1 MRIYVVA
8 GEASGDLQAAAV
20 MQELKSLD
28 PGIEFRFWGG
38 DRMAAAAGTQPVVH
52 NRERAFMGLWEVLKN
67 LGRIRRYLKQC
78 EDDILAWKPDVLLLV
93 DYPGFNLR
101 MAAVGKKAGIRTI
114 YFIAPKAW
122 AWKKKRA
129 AKLAA
134 QTDLVLSILPFEA
147 EFFQPWGVNLKY
159 IGNPLLDAVRGFQPD
174 PSFRAAY
181 GLESDFI
188 ALLPGSRE
196 QEIVRILPGML
207 ATAARFPGIRAAVA
221 CAPDFPPEWYAE
233 RFGNPDNVFFVPY
246 ASYDLLATARVA
258 LVASGTATLEAALF
272 HCPQVVCYATSKLTY
287 YAARAVLKIRFISL
301 VNIIMDRAVVPE
313 QIQDNMHPDRLE
325 PLLRG
330 LWEGAERER
339 MLSAYREL
347 DTRMG
352 EPGAAKRAAIEII
365 QCLRA

>member
-20 MQELKSLD
+20 MHELKILD

-38 DRMAAAAGTQPVVH
+38 DRMAAVAGTEPLVH
-52 NRERAFMGLWEVLKN
+52 NRERAFMGLWEVMKN
-67 LGRIRRYLKQC
+67 LRRIRGYLKQC
-78 EDDILAWKPDVLLLV
+78 REDILQWKPDLLLLV

-101 MAAVGKKAGIRTI
+101 IAEVAKQAGIRTV

-122 AWKKKRA
+122 AWKKNRA

-134 QTDLVLSILPFEA
+134 NTDLVLSILPFEA
-147 EFFQPWGVNLKY
+147 AFFKPWGVNLKY
-159 IGNPLLDAVRGFQPD
+159 IGNPLLDAVRSFQPD
-174 PSFRAAY
+174 PAFRARH

-207 ATAARFPGIRAAVA
+207 STAARFPGLRAAVA
-221 CAPDFPPEWYAE
+221 CAPDFVPEWYIQ
-233 RFGNPDNVFFVPY
+233 RFGNPGNVVFVPS
-246 ASYDLLATARVA
+246 ASYELLANARVA

-272 HCPQVVCYATSKLTY
+272 HCPQVVCYATSKLTF

-301 VNIIMDRAVVPE
+301 VNLIMDRAVVPE
-313 QIQDNMHPDRLE
+313 QIQEKMHPDRLE

-339 MLSAYREL
+339 MLSDYREL
-347 DTRMG
+347 VTRMG
-352 EPGAAKRAAIEII
+352 EPGAARRAAIEII
-365 QCLRA
+365 QGKGA

>member
-20 MQELKSLD
+20 MQALKELQ

-38 DRMAAAAGTQPVVH
+38 DRMAAVAGTQPVVH

-67 LGRIRRYLKQC
+67 LRRIRGYLKQC
-78 EDDILAWKPDVLLLV
+78 REDILQWKPDLLLLV

-101 MAAVGKKAGIRTI
+101 MAEAAKQAGIRTV

-122 AWKKKRA
+122 AWKKNRA

-134 QTDLVLSILPFEA
+134 NTDQVLSILPFEA
-147 EFFQPWGVNLKY
+147 AFFKPWGVNLKY
-159 IGNPLLDAVRGFQPD
+159 IGNPLLDAVRSFQPD
-174 PSFRAAY
+174 PVFRTRH

-207 ATAARFPGIRAAVA
+207 STAARFPNIRAAVA
-221 CAPDFPPEWYAE
+221 CAPDFDTEWYKQ
-233 RFGNPDNVFFVPY
+233 RFGNPENVVFIPA
-246 ASYDLLATARVA
+246 ASYELLAAARVA

-301 VNIIMDRAVVPE
+301 VNLIMDRAVVPE
-313 QIQDNMHPDRLE
+313 QIQDEMHPDRLE

-330 LWEGAERER
+330 LWQGAERER
-339 MLSAYREL
+339 MLSDYREL

-352 EPGAAKRAAIEII
+352 EPGAARRAAIEII
-365 QCLRA
+365 QGKGA

>member
-20 MQELKSLD
+20 MQELKNLD

-38 DRMAAAAGTQPVVH
+38 DRMAAVAGTLPVVH

-78 EDDILAWKPDVLLLV
+78 KEDMLAWKPDVLLLV

-101 MAAVGKKAGIRTI
+101 MAAVGKEAGICTI

-129 AKLAA
+129 AKLARH
-134 QTDLVLSILPFEA
+134 TDLVLSILPFEA
-147 EFFQPWGVNLKY
+147 EFFKPWRVNLKY
-159 IGNPLLDAVRGFQPD
+159 IGNPLLDAVRSFQPN
-174 PSFRAAY
+174 PAFRTAH
-181 GLESDFI
+181 GLESDFT

-207 ATAARFPGIRAAVA
+207 ATAARFPGLRAAVA
-221 CAPDFPPEWYAE
+221 CAPDFTPEWYTQ
-233 RFGNPDNVFFVPY
+233 RFGNPENVAFIPA
-246 ASYDLLATARVA
+246 ASYELLATARVA

-301 VNIIMDRAVVPE
+301 VNLIMGRAVVPE
-313 QIQDNMHPDRLE
+313 QIQDAMHPDLLE
-325 PLLRG
+325 PMLRT
-330 LWEGAERER
+330 LWEGAERDR
-339 MLSAYREL
+339 MLADYREL
-347 DTRMG
+347 DARMG
-352 EPGAAKRAAIEII
+352 EPGAARRAATEII
-365 QCLRA
+365 QCVRA

>member
-20 MQELKSLD
+20 MQALKELQ
-28 PGIEFRFWGG
+28 PGIAFRFWGG
-38 DRMAAAAGTQPVVH
+38 DRMATVAGVEPVVH

-67 LGRIRRYLKQC
+67 LRRIRRYLKQC
-78 EDDILAWKPDVLLLV
+78 REDILQWKPDLLLLV

-101 MAAVGKKAGIRTI
+101 MAAVGKEAGIRTV

-129 AKLAA
+129 ARLAA
-134 QTDLVLSILPFEA
+134 HTDLVLSILPFEQ
-147 EFFQPWGVNLKY
+147 EFFQPWGVNLRY

-174 PSFRAAY
+174 PQFALRH
-181 GLESDFI
+181 GLETDFI

-196 QEIVRILPGML
+196 QEIVRILPNML

-221 CAPDFPPEWYAE
+221 CAPDFPPEWYRE
-233 RFGNPDNVFFVPY
+233 RFGNPAHAVFITA
-246 ASYDLLATARVA
+246 ASYELLSRARVA

-287 YAARAVLKIRFISL
+287 HAAKAVLQIRFISL
-301 VNIIMDRAVVPE
+301 VNLIMDRAVVPE
-313 QIQDNMHPDRLE
+313 QIQDDMHPDKLE

-330 LWEGAERER
+330 LWDGPERAA
-339 MLSAYREL
+339 MLAAYDEL
-347 DTRMG
+347 DARMG
-352 EPGAAKRAAIEII
+352 EPGAAHRAALEII